1 MIGTWLDDMWLND
14 PDQLR
19 PGRLYEWE
27 KRTVQSWVPWFD
39 EIDRG
44 KNTHTQNAVDGP
56 PNGSALVYMGKY
68 REGRKITGYSF
79 LVPNR
84 GVLTVFNSDV
94 VYGLR
99 EIS

>member
-1 MIGTWLDDMWLND
+1 MND

-19 PGRLYEWE
+19 KGRLYEWQ
-27 KRTVQSWVPWFD
+27 KRTVQCWVAWFD

-44 KNTHTQNAVDGP
+44 KNTHTQNSVDGP
-56 PNGSALVYMGKY
+56 PNGSALVYMG
-68 REGRKITGYSF
+68 RGANVRGQITGYSF

-84 GVLTVFNSDV
+84 GVLTAFNSDV

>member
-1 MIGTWLDDMWLND
+1 MWLND

-19 PGRLYEWE
+19 ECRLYEWQ
-27 KRTVQSWVPWFD
+27 KRTVQCWVAWFD
-39 EIDRG
+39 ENGSDD
-44 KNTHTQNAVDGP
+44 QNAVDGP
-56 PNGSALVYMGKY
+56 PNGSALVYVGS
-68 REGRKITGYSF
+68 GRAGCVAITGYTF

-84 GVLTVFNSDV
+84 GLLTVFNSDV